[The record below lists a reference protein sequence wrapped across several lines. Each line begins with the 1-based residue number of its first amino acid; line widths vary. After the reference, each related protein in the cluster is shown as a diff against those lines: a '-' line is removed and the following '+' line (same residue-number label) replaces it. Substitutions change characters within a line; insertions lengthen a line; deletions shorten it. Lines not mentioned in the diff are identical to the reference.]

1 MTFFLSLSLVSGSS
15 CVNDKTIHH
24 SGDLDALNGHIM
36 HKPHRPGDSN
46 YLPYIGNG
54 YFGLSLSDVRENLFV
69 SPAGHFRTLT
79 GKVEKN

>member
-1 MTFFLSLSLVSGSS
+1 
-15 CVNDKTIHH
+15 
-24 SGDLDALNGHIM
+24 M

-54 YFGLSLSDVRENLFV
+54 YFGLSLSDARENLFV